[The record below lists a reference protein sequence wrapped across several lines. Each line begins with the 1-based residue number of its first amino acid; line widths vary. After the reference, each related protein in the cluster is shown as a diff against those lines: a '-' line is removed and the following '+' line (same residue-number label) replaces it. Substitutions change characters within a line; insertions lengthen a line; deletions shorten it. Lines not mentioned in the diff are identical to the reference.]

1 MGIAELIL
9 SLIQVAPS
17 AINEITSLYNA
28 VKGDLSATDQ
38 AAIDAALLAA
48 QNADWAATQAAD
60 DALEQAAKR

>member
-17 AINEITSLYNA
+17 ALNGITSLYNA
-28 VKGDLSATDQ
+28 VKGDLSSTDQ

-48 QNADWAATQAAD
+48 QNADWAATQKAD
-60 DALEQAAKR
+60 DELDAAAKR